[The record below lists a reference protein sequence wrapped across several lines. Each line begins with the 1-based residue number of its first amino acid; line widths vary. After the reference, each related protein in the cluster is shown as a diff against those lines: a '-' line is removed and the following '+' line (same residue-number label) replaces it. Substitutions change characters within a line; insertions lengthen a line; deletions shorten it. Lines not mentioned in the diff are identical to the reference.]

1 MTKQIAVI
9 GGGIGG
15 LTAALALQ
23 RKGNSVTVYEA
34 AEKIEPVGA
43 GIGIGNNAMQIFQM
57 LGVANKIYHA
67 GTKVSSMNITDAQ
80 LKPLSVM
87 KLGEFERKYGVHN
100 VAIHRADLQQILAEE
115 LGFKHIKLGKKLS
128 QITSKQNIATLTFE
142 DQSTENADLVIAADG
157 IKSAVRTQLF
167 PQSKI
172 RDTKQWCWRGVCD
185 ASLSQQ
191 WLGKAMEAWG
201 KGKRFG
207 FVMVNDKTTYWYA
220 VVNENLVDHTQPNL
234 TKLYQDFHPEVAAI
248 ITKTSQEKIILNR
261 ITDLKPLSKWHE
273 KNICLLGDAAHAT
286 TPNLGQGA
294 CQAIEDA
301 YALAQLYHPEKP
313 VHQLFKEYE
322 QLRMKKAKAIVKS
335 SWLVGKV
342 AHLEN
347 NGLVF
352 LRNIFVR
359 NIPKKLSN
367 QQLKTIFDI
376 DYMKSTQSF

>member
-1 MTKQIAVI
+1 MTKKIAVI

-87 KLGEFERKYGVHN
+87 ELGEFERKYGVHN

-128 QITSKQNIATLTFE
+128 KITSKQNITTLTFE

-172 RDTKQWCWRGVCD
+172 RDTKQWCWRGVFD
-185 ASLSQQ
+185 GSLSQQ

-248 ITKTSQEKIILNR
+248 IAKTSQEKIILNR